1 MGSYSSIPPSNQDS
15 LTRCVLLLCLR
26 TLRPELLH
34 DAESG
39 LPVALISGVQGPAG
53 EWSGDQTF
61 TLIQEVDT
69 S

>member
-1 MGSYSSIPPSNQDS
+1 M
-15 LTRCVLLLCLR
+15 R
-26 TLRPELLH
+26 TLGPELLH

-39 LPVALISGVQGPAG
+39 LPVALISGMQGPAG
-53 EWSGDQTF
+53 EWSGNQTF